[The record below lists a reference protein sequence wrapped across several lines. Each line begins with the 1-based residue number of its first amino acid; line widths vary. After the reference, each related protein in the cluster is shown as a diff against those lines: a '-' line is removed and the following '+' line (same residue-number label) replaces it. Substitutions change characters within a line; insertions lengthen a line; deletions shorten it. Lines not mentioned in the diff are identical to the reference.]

1 LAHNG
6 RLRQWPSAAA
16 RQNGRVI
23 HWLRAIPQR
32 IARRARQ
39 IQLAQHVDDAMP
51 FIDADKA
58 GYPAYYEELLG
69 RLRPGGL
76 IALDNV
82 LLGGR
87 VLDPAYQEEHH
98 RAMRRLNDLIA
109 ADERVEATMLT
120 VRDGLTL
127 ARKR

>member
-1 LAHNG
+1 MAQDGAVGLLTVSGQHLG
-6 RLRQWPSAAA
+6 R
-16 RQNGRVI
+16 
-23 HWLRAIPQR
+23 
-32 IARRARQ
+32 RR
-39 IQLAQHVDDAMP
+39 
-51 FIDADKA
+51 
-58 GYPAYYEELLG
+58 LLG

-98 RAMRRLNDLIA
+98 QAMRCLNDLIA